1 MQTPSKSG
9 GEQYTKWI
17 KIAGLAAVG
26 VAALYLGLPSY
37 NLSRRAAHQAAAT
50 GLAGNTQLES
60 YQDRL
65 LTHLPSAKAVRRI
78 AGGVVGG
85 VPGTGP
91 LMVAGLSATPPAMPR
106 EVPADRKMV
115 RTDTLDLVVKTP
127 AESAEKIRQLAGRV
141 GGFVE
146 TSQVS
151 GEQDATNAS
160 LTIHVPTARFE
171 EVRAEIRQLGL
182 RVENE
187 RLDAQDVTKQYV
199 DQEARLRNL
208 RAEEAQYLS
217 ILKHASTVS
226 DTLEVSDKLNEVR
239 GEIEQQ
245 QAEFD
250 ALSKQVETVAI
261 TVSLRAEA
269 ETQVFGLHWRPIY
282 QLKQAAHDG
291 LTGLGDY
298 ASAMATVIFYLPAA
312 VLWLGTILLGLA
324 ASYRIVRWAAL
335 TLFPFRRKNAP
346 ANAAS

>member
-1 MQTPSKSG
+1 
-9 GEQYTKWI
+9 
-17 KIAGLAAVG
+17 
-26 VAALYLGLPSY
+26 
-37 NLSRRAAHQAAAT
+37 
-50 GLAGNTQLES
+50 
-60 YQDRL
+60 
-65 LTHLPSAKAVRRI
+65 
-78 AGGVVGG
+78 
-85 VPGTGP
+85 
-91 LMVAGLSATPPAMPR
+91 
-106 EVPADRKMV
+106 MV

-127 AESAEKIRQLAGRV
+127 AESAEKIRQLADRV

-217 ILKHASTVS
+217 ILKRAANVS

-250 ALSKQVETVAI
+250 ALSKQVDTVAI

-269 ETQVFGLHWRPIY
+269 ETQVFGLHWRPLY

-291 LTGLGDY
+291 LTGLGD
-298 ASAMATVIFYLPAA
+298 SPPPWRL
-312 VLWLGTILLGLA
+312 
-324 ASYRIVRWAAL
+324 
-335 TLFPFRRKNAP
+335 
-346 ANAAS
+346 

>member
-1 MQTPSKSG
+1 MQAASKSG
-9 GEQYTKWI
+9 IEQYAKSL
-17 KIAGLAAVG
+17 KVAGLAALG
-26 VAALYLGLPSY
+26 VAALSAILVPSL
-37 NLSRRAAHQAAAT
+37 NRSRRAADQAAT
-50 GLAGNTQLES
+50 GLAENTESES

-65 LTHLPSAKAVRRI
+65 ITHLPSAKAVRRI

-85 VPGTGP
+85 VPGP
-91 LMVAGLSATPPAMPR
+91 VMVAGLSATPPAMPR
-106 EVPADRKMV
+106 EIPADRRMV

-127 AESAEKIRQLAGRV
+127 AESAENIRQLADRV

-160 LTIHVPTARFE
+160 LTIHVPSARFE
-171 EVRAEIRQLGL
+171 EVRTEIRQLGL

-217 ILKHASTVS
+217 ILKRAANVS

-261 TVSLRAEA
+261 TISLRAEA
-269 ETQVFGLHWRPIY
+269 ETRVFGLHWRPLY

-298 ASAMATVIFYLPAA
+298 AATMATVIFYLPAA

-324 ASYRIVRWAAL
+324 VGFRIVRWAAL
-335 TLFPFRRKNAP
+335 TLFPFRRKKAQVAP
-346 ANAAS
+346 VS